1 MVAGSVSTQ
10 AVSNHVDC
18 KRLWKAMVKDGH
30 NVFPKVLP
38 ELIASVSVQGNGGVG
53 SIRQINFTP
62 ANKDFSYS
70 KERIDEID
78 DENFVFKYTAVEGGQ
93 LGKKLSSAKFELKLV
108 PNISSP
114 PPPCSVKFIM
124 ASAYPH
130 PLRIVYPSPTPFSL
144 IIDSEMMLPSPPIIY
159 FKTIDVPFQCENLVH
174 ARCIC
179 FPCQRYQPWLRGDYL
194 LEAHLFPLSM
204 FLGKYRLY
212 GEDVIDAH
220 EDISRH
226 GELHGGVGDYSR
238 WSDGVIFYPLLKYG
252 KFKSSR

>member
-1 MVAGSVSTQ
+1 MAGSVSTQ

-108 PNISSP
+108 PNKEGGCVSTWTCHYDTLAGAPADEAKIQEM
-114 PPPCSVKFIM
+114 KE
-124 ASAYPH
+124 AS
-130 PLRIVYPSPTPFSL
+130 LG
-144 IIDSEMMLPSPPIIY
+144 M
-159 FKTIDVPFQCENLVH
+159 FKKVEE
-174 ARCIC
+174 
-179 FPCQRYQPWLRGDYL
+179 YL
-194 LEAHLFPLSM
+194 LSNPSLFC
-204 FLGKYRLY
+204 
-212 GEDVIDAH
+212 
-220 EDISRH
+220 
-226 GELHGGVGDYSR
+226 
-238 WSDGVIFYPLLKYG
+238 
-252 KFKSSR
+252 